1 MNFQQWQAS
10 IKDIKARAGTKF
22 QQEISYKLN
31 QNEFSFTLEE
41 TGDTFTAKLNVT
53 HQELEEVKKF
63 VEESNQIFKQHQT
76 FKEVN
81 SVTSKME
88 P

>member
-10 IKDIKARAGTKF
+10 IEDIKARAGSKF
-22 QQEISYKLN
+22 QQEISYELN
-31 QNEFSFTLEE
+31 QNEFSFTLQE
-41 TGDTFTAKLNVT
+41 TGDTFTAKLEMT
-53 HQELEEVKKF
+53 PQELEEVKKF
-63 VEESNQIFKQHQT
+63 VEEANKTFKQHQT

-81 SVTSKME
+81 SVTSNMQ